1 MTTDNVAALTRGLV
15 YLEKRHAEQA
25 AGVTDYT
32 PVDFQTF
39 YDLLADDVEFEV
51 ATTTQ
56 PPAEEAVKPP
66 SERAAPWNVI
76 GCVHRGKESLI
87 AAFSTDQSDIETWEV
102 QHPLVYLTDGGDTVA
117 VLLSERYLKMGQ
129 PVPWS
134 KSVMLFEF
142 SDGKIIRYTHIADMS
157 GHFGAVGS
165 ALREPAARS

>member
-39 YDLLADDVEFEV
+39 YDLLADDVIFEV
-51 ATTTQ
+51 PTTIQ
-56 PPAEEAVKPP
+56 PPAEEAARPP
-66 SERAAPWNVI
+66 AERTPPWNVI
-76 GCVHRGKESLI
+76 GCVHHGKDALI
-87 AAFSTDQSDIETWEV
+87 AAFGTDQSDIDTWEV
-102 QHPLVYLTDGGDTVA
+102 QRPLEYLTDGGGKVA

-134 KSVMLFEF
+134 NSVMLFEF
-142 SDGKIIRYTHIADMS
+142 RDGKIIRYTHIADMS

-165 ALREPAARS
+165 ALGEPAARS